1 MTHRRRWQVK
11 ASISRWLAGSDSER
25 GQAVVLMALV
35 AGVLLLTIGLAVDA
49 GSLYVSRRT
58 QQAAADAAAWA
69 GAVEL
74 YYKRSA
80 SEARDTAIG
89 DAFRNGFSTNAEVT
103 VIANVPPV
111 TGPHAGDP
119 QFIEVIIERQ
129 VRTTFLQGAGGVFTL
144 VRARAVGGA
153 MPFQS
158 SHAIMA
164 LDRDGQ
170 TFKTNGNGGVRAN
183 GGGIKINSG
192 ASDAGAAVGNGGVY
206 APYIHV
212 GGGVSTS
219 GGSAT
224 FSPTPVRGLPPD
236 ADPFFTM
243 PGPPID
249 GLPTFRNV
257 RVNGAETLDPGVY
270 VGGITITSS
279 GNAKLRPGLYV
290 FKGGGIK
297 ITGGGVMEG
306 VTPDTGVLLFNT
318 HNNYPGAAGTCGDI
332 ALAGNGKLDLRA
344 QQFGPYAGILLWQ
357 DRACTEDLAISGN
370 GTLTTLVGT
379 VYAPTAHI
387 NLTGNGSTALTL
399 DAQFISSLMDY
410 AGNAALNLN
419 WINTKVG
426 RPILPTLV
434 E

>member
-1 MTHRRRWQVK
+1 VTTR
-11 ASISRWLAGSDSER
+11 ISRWLAGTDGER

-69 GAVEL
+69 GAVDL
-74 YYKRSA
+74 YYGRSPSDA
-80 SEARDTAIG
+80 QDTAIA
-89 DAFRNGFSTNAEVT
+89 DAFRNGFSTDPEVT
-103 VIANVPPV
+103 VTAYAPPV
-111 TGPHAGDP
+111 SGPHAGDP
-119 QFIEVIIERQ
+119 KFVEVIIERQ
-129 VRTTFLQGAGGVFTL
+129 VRTTFLQGAGGRFTL

-158 SHAIMA
+158 SHAIFA
-164 LDRDGQ
+164 LDRDGT
-170 TFKTNGNGGVRAN
+170 TFTSNGNGGVRAT
-183 GGGIKINSG
+183 GGGIKINSDED
-192 ASDAGAAVGNGGVY
+192 DAGTAVGNGGVL

-212 GGGVSTS
+212 GGGTSTS
-219 GGSAT
+219 GGGAF
-224 FSPTPVRGLPPD
+224 FSPSPQSGLPPD
-236 ADPFFTM
+236 ADPFSTM
-243 PGPPID
+243 PGPSID

-257 RVNGAETLDPGVY
+257 RINGSETLDPGVY

-279 GNAKLRPGLYV
+279 GTAKLRPGTYV

-297 ITGGGVMEG
+297 ISGGGVMEG

-318 HNNYPGAAGTCGDI
+318 HNNYPGVPGTCGDI

-357 DRACTEDLAISGN
+357 DRACTDELAISGN

-379 VYAPTAHI
+379 VYAPTAYI
-387 NLTGNGSTALTL
+387 KLSGNGSTALTL
-399 DAQFISSLMDY
+399 DAQFISNKMDY

-426 RPILPTLV
+426 RPMLPTLV